1 MHFQKLSLKFVLI
14 LSSLAAYLVPVSAAS
29 TDENA
34 VVVGANIGNVP
45 WEFQDTAGELIG
57 FEIDL
62 VNEVAKRLDREIEV
76 INIPFNG
83 LFSAVQSS
91 RIDIA
96 ISSITITE
104 QRLASVSFAQ
114 PYYDSDQSLTIRSDS
129 SIQSIN
135 DLQDEVVAVDT
146 GSTGDIW
153 ASENQQQYGFKE
165 IRRYEGLAPAAL
177 DLQIGR
183 VAGYISD
190 IPAMQYYTKDKPEL
204 KVVERIATGGS
215 YSMMFRKDD
224 ELALSVN
231 EIITNL
237 KQEGF
242 VNELHNK
249 WFGVLAEETTST
261 AKVAAMPG
269 VKAGLLLNFMDTFL
283 NKAVFVETLPMLL
296 LGLTTT
302 LKLGLVSIVLGL
314 FFGLLL
320 ALTRLYAPAIAR
332 VIAKIYIN
340 VFRSIPL
347 LVLLIVI
354 FYALPFVGI
363 SLSPFTAAA
372 TALIIVSSAYTAEI
386 FRSGI
391 EAIPKGQFEASQA
404 LGLSFVQMM
413 KDVILP
419 QATRIVIPSLTNNS
433 INVIKDTALASVVA
447 MPDLLKQAT
456 QAQAIAA
463 NPTPLIAAAGIYL
476 LVLLPMVLAVSHLKK
491 NIARGFNKFS
501 LLYFMDSLSEKDR
514 EEIYEFNMPRTYFV
528 DIETEIGHQHSRHH
542 FC

>member
-1 MHFQKLSLKFVLI
+1 MYFQKLILKFVLI
-14 LSSLAAYLVPVSAAS
+14 LMSLATYLAPISAAS
-29 TDENA
+29 RDENVLIA
-34 VVVGANIGNVP
+34 GANIGNVP

-62 VNEVAKRLDREIEV
+62 VNEVAKRLNREIEI

-104 QRLASVSFAQ
+104 QRLTSVSFAQ

-129 SIQSIN
+129 NITSVN

-165 IRRYEGLAPAAL
+165 IRRYEGIAPAAL

-204 KVVERIATGGS
+204 KVVERIRAGGS

-231 EIITNL
+231 EIITTL
-237 KQEGF
+237 KQEGL

-249 WFGVLAEETTST
+249 WFGVLAEESTST
-261 AKVAAMPG
+261 AKVTAMPG

-302 LKLGLVSIVLGL
+302 LKLGLASIVIGL

-320 ALTRLYAPAIAR
+320 ALNRLYAPAIAR
-332 VIAKIYIN
+332 VITKVYIN

-404 LGLSFVQMM
+404 LGLSFAHMM

-419 QATRIVIPSLTNNS
+419 QATRIVIPPLTNNS

-476 LVLLPMVLAVSHLKK
+476 LVLLPMVLAVSHLEKK
-491 NIARGFNKFS
+491 YSKRN
-501 LLYFMDSLSEKDR
+501 
-514 EEIYEFNMPRTYFV
+514 
-528 DIETEIGHQHSRHH
+528 Q
-542 FC
+542 

>member
-1 MHFQKLSLKFVLI
+1 MTLGICHLQ
-14 LSSLAAYLVPVSAAS
+14 VSAAS
-29 TDENA
+29 MDEDDLT
-34 VVVGANIGNVP
+34 VGANIGNVP
-45 WEFQDTAGELIG
+45 WEFQDTSGELIG

-62 VNEVAKRLDREIEV
+62 VNEVAKRLNRKVNV

-114 PYYDSDQSLTIRSDS
+114 PYYDSDQSLTIRSGSD
-129 SIQSIN
+129 IRSIN
-135 DLQDEVVAVDT
+135 DLQGKVVAVDT

-153 ASENQQQYGFKE
+153 ASENQQRYGFKE

-183 VAGYISD
+183 VVGYISD
-190 IPAMQYYTKDKPEL
+190 IPAMQYYTKDKAEL
-204 KVVERIATGGS
+204 EVVERIKTGGS

-224 ELALSVN
+224 KLALSVN
-231 EIITNL
+231 EIITTL

-242 VNELHNK
+242 VNDLHEK
-249 WFGVLAEETTST
+249 WFGVLAEDNTST
-261 AKVAAMPG
+261 AKVTAMPG
-269 VKAGLLLNFMDTFL
+269 VKAGLILNFMDTFL
-283 NKAVFVETLPMLL
+283 NRAVFVETLPMLL

-332 VIAKIYIN
+332 VIAKVYID

-404 LGLSFVQMM
+404 LGLGFKHMM

-419 QATRIVIPSLTNNS
+419 QATKIVIPPLTNNS

-476 LVLLPMVLAVSHLKK
+476 LVLLPLVLAVSHLENRYSKR
-491 NIARGFNKFS
+491 N
-501 LLYFMDSLSEKDR
+501 
-514 EEIYEFNMPRTYFV
+514 
-528 DIETEIGHQHSRHH
+528 Q
-542 FC
+542 

>member
-1 MHFQKLSLKFVLI
+1 MYFQKLILKFVLI
-14 LSSLAAYLVPVSAAS
+14 QMSLATYLAPISAAS
-29 TDENA
+29 RDENVLIA
-34 VVVGANIGNVP
+34 GANIGNVP

-62 VNEVAKRLDREIEV
+62 VNEVAKRLNREIEI

-104 QRLASVSFAQ
+104 QRLTSVSFAQ

-129 SIQSIN
+129 NITSVN

-165 IRRYEGLAPAAL
+165 IRRYEGIAPAAL

-204 KVVERIATGGS
+204 KVVERIRTGGS

-231 EIITNL
+231 EIITTL
-237 KQEGF
+237 KQEGL

-249 WFGVLAEETTST
+249 WFGVLAEESTST
-261 AKVAAMPG
+261 AKVTAMPG

-302 LKLGLVSIVLGL
+302 LKLGLASIVIGL

-320 ALTRLYAPAIAR
+320 ALNRLYAPAIAR
-332 VIAKIYIN
+332 VITKVYIN

-404 LGLSFVQMM
+404 LGLSFAHMM

-419 QATRIVIPSLTNNS
+419 QATRIVIPPLTNNS

-476 LVLLPMVLAVSHLKK
+476 LVLLPMVLAVSHLEKK
-491 NIARGFNKFS
+491 YSKRN
-501 LLYFMDSLSEKDR
+501 
-514 EEIYEFNMPRTYFV
+514 
-528 DIETEIGHQHSRHH
+528 Q
-542 FC
+542 